1 MKSQILE
8 SSGDSKEI
16 IRDDTKL
23 SNQKSKTVFSETSN
37 KHQFEFRNDLVNKVR
52 EFLAEIPDIE
62 IEEKE
67 MFAVLNFMVN
77 GKTCVC
83 VSGEKL
89 MLRFDPKLQEEL
101 SERAGYETMLMKGKE
116 YKGYCYFNPEGFKK
130 KEDFEYLINLCIDY
144 NKVSKKSKK
153 KQKIAD

>member
-1 MKSQILE
+1 MAY
-8 SSGDSKEI
+8 
-16 IRDDTKL
+16 DT
-23 SNQKSKTVFSETSN
+23 N
-37 KHQFEFRNDLVNKVR
+37 LVNKVR

-83 VSGEKL
+83 VSGENL

-101 SERAGYETMLMKGKE
+101 SEKTGYETMLMKGKE
-116 YKGYCYFNPEGFKK
+116 YKGYCYINPDGFKDK
-130 KEDFEYLINLCIDY
+130 KDFEYFINICLDY
-144 NKVSKKSKK
+144 NRIANKSKN
-153 KQKIAD
+153 QTTNR